1 MRRITQSGYQ
11 MAPKT
16 PWVNVRHP
24 FLPIFGF
31 LLGPPNLLKNQFL
44 AKKGAPRN
52 AFLFGF
58 VANAAFLD
66 IFVDF
71 WPMFDEISMQT

>member
-1 MRRITQSGYQ
+1 M
-11 MAPKT
+11 
-16 PWVNVRHP
+16 
-24 FLPIFGF
+24 
-31 LLGPPNLLKNQFL
+31 KNQFL

-52 AFLFGF
+52 AFLLGF

-66 IFVDF
+66 LFVDC